1 MVSVN
6 LNIEEE
12 KKETTE
18 EWFTELETKQAE
30 QPKKKVAPL
39 TFDSIESARKESK
52 RQEEHWYDFLWFHVP
67 DWIMVLLIT
76 VAVLL
81 YAYIGWLVIQL
92 L

>member
-18 EWFTELETKQAE
+18 EWFTELETKQVE
-30 QPKKKVAPL
+30 QPKKKIAPL
-39 TFDSIESARKESK
+39 TFDSIESVRKESK
-52 RQEEHWYDFLWFHVP
+52 RQEEHWYDFLWFYVP

-76 VAVLL
+76 VAILL
-81 YAYIGWLVIQL
+81 YAYIGWLFVQL